1 MKKPKSK
8 IQEIDFFK
16 KKHKKLWKEYGKRI
30 YRRKFNNIKIE
41 IENFKKTRF
50 YGYID

>member
-1 MKKPKSK
+1 MLKFKSK
-8 IQEIDFFK
+8 IPEVDFFK
-16 KKHKKLWKEYGKRI
+16 KRHKKLWKEYGKRI